1 MSGKPVAIKLGD
13 LVTNAKGGKYFPI
26 SSEEG
31 GPAVWQPAEWLRI
44 LWHPSAYNGE
54 EARRLPLCLEP
65 REEACAELAALEK
78 AVASQLSERS
88 LDEPKLFGRRQTT
101 SDVQERF
108 VSCLKTS
115 TRGNPFIKVKVL
127 LDRVCLWDAEQRP
140 LEEVRDLSNRMCKLR
155 AELKHSGVKMGKV
168 KLFPSQS
175 FDVKQPRDPVV
186 CRTPSNGILCA
197 PSASG
202 KTVLLVSMI
211 LEQYRGCF
219 ERVYIMSPSID
230 MDPQWEPVKEYIRK
244 DLGVN
249 TDREQ
254 CWWDEW
260 DEGALRQIL
269 AQQKKITQQSKQL
282 GMKKLYQVL
291 VCLDDMADSPQVH
304 KKTGDG
310 ILDTLFIRGRH
321 YCINTWVSTQK
332 LRLMPSAVRVNTMF
346 YCVFRLR
353 NQLELDALVEEL
365 SAMLPKDV
373 LYGMYEE
380 ATREKYSFWYVNLRA
395 PKEDMFW
402 VRFDRKFLV
411 NEHGDDPQP
420 GGGEAAGERPGL
432 RQ

>member
-1 MSGKPVAIKLGD
+1 MWSKSL
-13 LVTNAKGGKYFPI
+13 
-26 SSEEG
+26 
-31 GPAVWQPAEWLRI
+31 
-44 LWHPSAYNGE
+44 NGE
-54 EARRLPLCLEP
+54 
-65 REEACAELAALEK
+65 
-78 AVASQLSERS
+78 SE
-88 LDEPKLFGRRQTT
+88 
-101 SDVQERF
+101 V
-108 VSCLKTS
+108 
-115 TRGNPFIKVKVL
+115 
-127 LDRVCLWDAEQRP
+127 
-140 LEEVRDLSNRMCKLR
+140 
-155 AELKHSGVKMGKV
+155 
-168 KLFPSQS
+168 FPSQS
-175 FDVKQPRDPVV
+175 YDVKQPRDPVV

-219 ERVYIMSPSID
+219 ERVYIMSPFID

-244 DLGVN
+244 ELGVN

-332 LRLMPSAVRVNTMF
+332 LRLMPSAVRVNTMW

-365 SAMLPKDV
+365 SAMLPKDRALRNVRGSHPGEVQLLVRQSASPEGRHV
-373 LYGMYEE
+373 LGAIRPQVPRKRAWGRSSARWWGSCWGAARC
-380 ATREKYSFWYVNLRA
+380 ATVSATTSVLHFHA
-395 PKEDMFW
+395 A
-402 VRFDRKFLV
+402 
-411 NEHGDDPQP
+411 
-420 GGGEAAGERPGL
+420 GGGPEMAPSRPTPANQRGL
-432 RQ
+432 

>member
-1 MSGKPVAIKLGD
+1 
-13 LVTNAKGGKYFPI
+13 
-26 SSEEG
+26 
-31 GPAVWQPAEWLRI
+31 
-44 LWHPSAYNGE
+44 
-54 EARRLPLCLEP
+54 
-65 REEACAELAALEK
+65 
-78 AVASQLSERS
+78 
-88 LDEPKLFGRRQTT
+88 
-101 SDVQERF
+101 
-108 VSCLKTS
+108 
-115 TRGNPFIKVKVL
+115 
-127 LDRVCLWDAEQRP
+127 
-140 LEEVRDLSNRMCKLR
+140 
-155 AELKHSGVKMGKV
+155 MGKV

-244 DLGVN
+244 ELGVN

-291 VCLDDMADSPQVH
+291 IVLDDMADSPQVH

-310 ILDTLFIRGRH
+310 VLDTLFIRGRH
-321 YCINTWVSTQK
+321 YCINCWVSTQK
-332 LRLMPSAVRVNTMF
+332 LRLMPSAVRVNTMW

-365 SAMLPKDV
+365 SVMLPKDV
-373 LYGMYEE
+373 LFSMYEE
-380 ATREKYSFWYVNLRA
+380 ATREKYSFWFVNLRA

-411 NEHGDDPQP
+411 N
-420 GGGEAAGERPGL
+420 GEPPEPSGQQAPRGRPGA
-432 RQ
+432 

>member
-1 MSGKPVAIKLGD
+1 MCLYECFKAILSKSL
-13 LVTNAKGGKYFPI
+13 
-26 SSEEG
+26 
-31 GPAVWQPAEWLRI
+31 
-44 LWHPSAYNGE
+44 NGE
-54 EARRLPLCLEP
+54 SEAVPK
-65 REEACAELAALEK
+65 REL
-78 AVASQLSERS
+78 
-88 LDEPKLFGRRQTT
+88 RRQ
-101 SDVQERF
+101 
-108 VSCLKTS
+108 
-115 TRGNPFIKVKVL
+115 
-127 LDRVCLWDAEQRP
+127 A
-140 LEEVRDLSNRMCKLR
+140 
-155 AELKHSGVKMGKV
+155 
-168 KLFPSQS
+168 
-175 FDVKQPRDPVV
+175 
-186 CRTPSNGILCA
+186 
-197 PSASG
+197 AS
-202 KTVLLVSMI
+202 

-244 DLGVN
+244 ELGVN

-332 LRLMPSAVRVNTMF
+332 LRLMPSAVRVNTMW

-373 LYGMYEE
+373 LYGMYQE

-395 PKEDMFW
+395 PKD
-402 VRFDRKFLV
+402 VLAAIRSQIPRKRAW
-411 NEHGDDPQP
+411 GRSSARWW
-420 GGGEAAGERPGL
+420 EAPRGRPGV
-432 RQ
+432 

>member
-1 MSGKPVAIKLGD
+1 M
-13 LVTNAKGGKYFPI
+13 
-26 SSEEG
+26 
-31 GPAVWQPAEWLRI
+31 
-44 LWHPSAYNGE
+44 
-54 EARRLPLCLEP
+54 
-65 REEACAELAALEK
+65 
-78 AVASQLSERS
+78 
-88 LDEPKLFGRRQTT
+88 
-101 SDVQERF
+101 
-108 VSCLKTS
+108 
-115 TRGNPFIKVKVL
+115 
-127 LDRVCLWDAEQRP
+127 
-140 LEEVRDLSNRMCKLR
+140 
-155 AELKHSGVKMGKV
+155 
-168 KLFPSQS
+168 
-175 FDVKQPRDPVV
+175 
-186 CRTPSNGILCA
+186 
-197 PSASG
+197 
-202 KTVLLVSMI
+202 
-211 LEQYRGCF
+211 
-219 ERVYIMSPSID
+219 
-230 MDPQWEPVKEYIRK
+230 
-244 DLGVN
+244 N

-291 VCLDDMADSPQVH
+291 IVLDDMADSPQVH

-332 LRLMPSAVRVNTMF
+332 LRLMPSAVRVNTMW

-420 GGGEAAGERPGL
+420 GGGQDPGERPGV
-432 RQ
+432 R

>member
-1 MSGKPVAIKLGD
+1 
-13 LVTNAKGGKYFPI
+13 
-26 SSEEG
+26 
-31 GPAVWQPAEWLRI
+31 
-44 LWHPSAYNGE
+44 
-54 EARRLPLCLEP
+54 
-65 REEACAELAALEK
+65 
-78 AVASQLSERS
+78 
-88 LDEPKLFGRRQTT
+88 
-101 SDVQERF
+101 
-108 VSCLKTS
+108 
-115 TRGNPFIKVKVL
+115 
-127 LDRVCLWDAEQRP
+127 
-140 LEEVRDLSNRMCKLR
+140 
-155 AELKHSGVKMGKV
+155 MGKV
-168 KLFPSQS
+168 KLFPSQTY
-175 FDVKQPRDPVV
+175 DVKQPRDQVV
-186 CRTPSNGILCA
+186 PSNGILCA
-197 PSASG
+197 PPASG

-230 MDPQWEPVKEYIRK
+230 MDPQWEPVKKYIQE

-260 DEGALRQIL
+260 DEAALRNIL

-291 VCLDDMADSPQVH
+291 IVLDDMADSPQVH

-321 YCINTWVSTQK
+321 YCCNTWVSTQK
-332 LRLMPSAVRVNTMF
+332 LRLMSSAVRVNTMR

-373 LYGMYEE
+373 LYGMYQE
-380 ATREKYSFWYVNLRA
+380 ATREKYSFWYVNMRA

-402 VRFDRKFLV
+402 VRFDRKFVV
-411 NEHGDDPQP
+411 NGDDPEP
-420 GGGEAAGERPGL
+420 SGGEAAGGRPGL
-432 RQ
+432 R

>member
-1 MSGKPVAIKLGD
+1 
-13 LVTNAKGGKYFPI
+13 
-26 SSEEG
+26 
-31 GPAVWQPAEWLRI
+31 
-44 LWHPSAYNGE
+44 
-54 EARRLPLCLEP
+54 
-65 REEACAELAALEK
+65 
-78 AVASQLSERS
+78 
-88 LDEPKLFGRRQTT
+88 
-101 SDVQERF
+101 
-108 VSCLKTS
+108 
-115 TRGNPFIKVKVL
+115 
-127 LDRVCLWDAEQRP
+127 
-140 LEEVRDLSNRMCKLR
+140 
-155 AELKHSGVKMGKV
+155 MGKV

-244 DLGVN
+244 ELGVN

-291 VCLDDMADSPQVH
+291 VRLDDMADSPQVH

-332 LRLMPSAVRVNTMF
+332 LRLMPSAVRVNTMW

-411 NEHGDDPQP
+411 NDGDDPQP
-420 GGGEAAGERPGL
+420 GGGEAAGERTGV

>member
-1 MSGKPVAIKLGD
+1 
-13 LVTNAKGGKYFPI
+13 
-26 SSEEG
+26 
-31 GPAVWQPAEWLRI
+31 
-44 LWHPSAYNGE
+44 
-54 EARRLPLCLEP
+54 
-65 REEACAELAALEK
+65 
-78 AVASQLSERS
+78 
-88 LDEPKLFGRRQTT
+88 
-101 SDVQERF
+101 
-108 VSCLKTS
+108 
-115 TRGNPFIKVKVL
+115 
-127 LDRVCLWDAEQRP
+127 
-140 LEEVRDLSNRMCKLR
+140 
-155 AELKHSGVKMGKV
+155 MGKV
-168 KLFPSQS
+168 KLFPSAEYT
-175 FDVKQPRDPVV
+175 VKQPRDQVV

-211 LEQYRGCF
+211 LEQYRGCY
-219 ERVYIMSPSID
+219 ERVYVLSPSID

-254 CWWDEW
+254 CWWDDW
-260 DEGALRQIL
+260 DEAALRQIL

-291 VCLDDMADSPQVH
+291 IVIDDHADNPAVH
-304 KKTGDG
+304 RKTGEG

-321 YCINTWVSTQK
+321 YCISTWVSTQK
-332 LRLMPSAVRVNTMF
+332 LRLMSSAVRVNTMFYCVGILDTLFIRGRHYCISTWVSTQKLRLMSSAVRVNTMF

-373 LYGMYEE
+373 LYGMYQE

-411 NEHGDDPQP
+411 NGDDPVTSGDQI
-420 GGGEAAGERPGL
+420 AGQRPAL

>member
-1 MSGKPVAIKLGD
+1 M
-13 LVTNAKGGKYFPI
+13 
-26 SSEEG
+26 
-31 GPAVWQPAEWLRI
+31 GP
-44 LWHPSAYNGE
+44 
-54 EARRLPLCLEP
+54 
-65 REEACAELAALEK
+65 
-78 AVASQLSERS
+78 
-88 LDEPKLFGRRQTT
+88 
-101 SDVQERF
+101 
-108 VSCLKTS
+108 
-115 TRGNPFIKVKVL
+115 VKVFKTP
-127 LDRVCLWDAEQRP
+127 EF
-140 LEEVRDLSNRMCKLR
+140 S
-155 AELKHSGVKMGKV
+155 
-168 KLFPSQS
+168 
-175 FDVKQPRDPVV
+175 VKQPPDPVV

-219 ERVYIMSPSID
+219 ERVYVFSNSID
-230 MDPQWEPVKEYIRK
+230 LDPQWEPVKKYIRE

-254 CWWDEW
+254 CWWDGWNE
-260 DEGALRQIL
+260 DALRQIL
-269 AQQKKITQQSKQL
+269 DQQKRITQKSKEL
-282 GMKKLYQVL
+282 GMKRLFQIL
-291 VCLDDMADSPQVH
+291 VCLDDMADTPQVH

-321 YCINTWVSTQK
+321 YCISTWVSTQK

-365 SAMLPKDV
+365 SAMLPKEV

-380 ATREKYSFWYVNLRA
+380 ATREKYSFWFVNLRA

-411 NEHGDDPQP
+411 NGD
-420 GGGEAAGERPGL
+420 GEPAEPSGQQAPRGRPPL

>member
-1 MSGKPVAIKLGD
+1 
-13 LVTNAKGGKYFPI
+13 
-26 SSEEG
+26 
-31 GPAVWQPAEWLRI
+31 
-44 LWHPSAYNGE
+44 
-54 EARRLPLCLEP
+54 
-65 REEACAELAALEK
+65 
-78 AVASQLSERS
+78 
-88 LDEPKLFGRRQTT
+88 
-101 SDVQERF
+101 
-108 VSCLKTS
+108 
-115 TRGNPFIKVKVL
+115 
-127 LDRVCLWDAEQRP
+127 
-140 LEEVRDLSNRMCKLR
+140 
-155 AELKHSGVKMGKV
+155 MGKV
-168 KLFPSQS
+168 KLFPTAEYT
-175 FDVKQPRDPVV
+175 VKQPQDPAV

-219 ERVYIMSPSID
+219 ERVYVMSNSID

-260 DEGALRQIL
+260 DEGALRQIMT
-269 AQQKKITQQSKQL
+269 QQKKITQQSKQL

-291 VCLDDMADSPQVH
+291 IVLDDMADSPQVH

-332 LRLMPSAVRVNTMF
+332 LRLMPSAVRVNTMW

-411 NEHGDDPQP
+411 NEYGDDSQP
-420 GGGEAAGERPGL
+420 GGGEAAGERPGV
-432 RQ
+432 R

>member
-1 MSGKPVAIKLGD
+1 
-13 LVTNAKGGKYFPI
+13 
-26 SSEEG
+26 
-31 GPAVWQPAEWLRI
+31 
-44 LWHPSAYNGE
+44 
-54 EARRLPLCLEP
+54 
-65 REEACAELAALEK
+65 
-78 AVASQLSERS
+78 
-88 LDEPKLFGRRQTT
+88 
-101 SDVQERF
+101 
-108 VSCLKTS
+108 
-115 TRGNPFIKVKVL
+115 
-127 LDRVCLWDAEQRP
+127 
-140 LEEVRDLSNRMCKLR
+140 
-155 AELKHSGVKMGKV
+155 MGKV
-168 KLFPSQS
+168 KLFPTAEYT
-175 FDVKQPRDPVV
+175 VKQPQDPAV

-219 ERVYIMSPSID
+219 ERVYVMSNSID

-244 DLGVN
+244 ELGVN

-291 VCLDDMADSPQVH
+291 IVLDDMADSPQVH

-353 NQLELDALVEEL
+353 NQLPGRSIASGTSICE
-365 SAMLPKDV
+365 P
-373 LYGMYEE
+373 
-380 ATREKYSFWYVNLRA
+380 R
-395 PKEDMFW
+395 
-402 VRFDRKFLV
+402 RKTCFGCDLIA
-411 NEHGDDPQP
+411 NSS
-420 GGGEAAGERPGL
+420 
-432 RQ
+432 

>member
-1 MSGKPVAIKLGD
+1 
-13 LVTNAKGGKYFPI
+13 
-26 SSEEG
+26 
-31 GPAVWQPAEWLRI
+31 
-44 LWHPSAYNGE
+44 
-54 EARRLPLCLEP
+54 
-65 REEACAELAALEK
+65 
-78 AVASQLSERS
+78 
-88 LDEPKLFGRRQTT
+88 
-101 SDVQERF
+101 
-108 VSCLKTS
+108 
-115 TRGNPFIKVKVL
+115 
-127 LDRVCLWDAEQRP
+127 
-140 LEEVRDLSNRMCKLR
+140 
-155 AELKHSGVKMGKV
+155 
-168 KLFPSQS
+168 
-175 FDVKQPRDPVV
+175 
-186 CRTPSNGILCA
+186 
-197 PSASG
+197 
-202 KTVLLVSMI
+202 
-211 LEQYRGCF
+211 
-219 ERVYIMSPSID
+219 

-291 VCLDDMADSPQVH
+291 IVLDDMADSPQVH

-332 LRLMPSAVRVNTMF
+332 LRLMPSAVRVNTMW

-373 LYGMYEE
+373 LYGMYQE

-402 VRFDRKFLV
+402 LRFDRKFLV

-420 GGGEAAGERPGL
+420 GGGETAGGAARCATVSATTSSAAPARSESSTPRGPTQSGPGRSARAPRRRCGVFGVKGNAQMATIYCDSRKRVAGDDASFEMDIGETIHLQTGAKLTSSSSAWLTPSSPRTEASSFTGSTQPSGA
-432 RQ
+432 

>member
-1 MSGKPVAIKLGD
+1 
-13 LVTNAKGGKYFPI
+13 
-26 SSEEG
+26 
-31 GPAVWQPAEWLRI
+31 
-44 LWHPSAYNGE
+44 
-54 EARRLPLCLEP
+54 
-65 REEACAELAALEK
+65 
-78 AVASQLSERS
+78 
-88 LDEPKLFGRRQTT
+88 
-101 SDVQERF
+101 
-108 VSCLKTS
+108 
-115 TRGNPFIKVKVL
+115 
-127 LDRVCLWDAEQRP
+127 
-140 LEEVRDLSNRMCKLR
+140 
-155 AELKHSGVKMGKV
+155 MGKV

-321 YCINTWVSTQK
+321 YCVNTWVSTQK

>member
-1 MSGKPVAIKLGD
+1 
-13 LVTNAKGGKYFPI
+13 
-26 SSEEG
+26 
-31 GPAVWQPAEWLRI
+31 
-44 LWHPSAYNGE
+44 
-54 EARRLPLCLEP
+54 
-65 REEACAELAALEK
+65 
-78 AVASQLSERS
+78 
-88 LDEPKLFGRRQTT
+88 
-101 SDVQERF
+101 
-108 VSCLKTS
+108 
-115 TRGNPFIKVKVL
+115 
-127 LDRVCLWDAEQRP
+127 
-140 LEEVRDLSNRMCKLR
+140 
-155 AELKHSGVKMGKV
+155 MGKV
-168 KLFPSQS
+168 KLFPSAS
-175 FDVKQPRDPVV
+175 YDVKQPRDPVV

-211 LEQYRGCF
+211 LQQYRGCF
-219 ERVYIMSPSID
+219 ERVYIMSNSID

-244 DLGVN
+244 ELGVN

-291 VCLDDMADSPQVH
+291 IVLDDMADSPQVH

-321 YCINTWVSTQK
+321 YCINCWVSTQK

-380 ATREKYSFWYVNLRA
+380 ATREKYSFWYVNMRA
-395 PKEDMFW
+395 LKEDMFW

-411 NEHGDDPQP
+411 NDGDDPQS
-420 GGGEAAGERPGL
+420 GGGEAAGSGPGL

>member
-1 MSGKPVAIKLGD
+1 MCFECFKALWSKDGE
-13 LVTNAKGGKYFPI
+13 
-26 SSEEG
+26 SE
-31 GPAVWQPAEWLRI
+31 AVPQP
-44 LWHPSAYNGE
+44 
-54 EARRLPLCLEP
+54 
-65 REEACAELAALEK
+65 K
-78 AVASQLSERS
+78 
-88 LDEPKLFGRRQTT
+88 FRRQ
-101 SDVQERF
+101 
-108 VSCLKTS
+108 
-115 TRGNPFIKVKVL
+115 
-127 LDRVCLWDAEQRP
+127 A
-140 LEEVRDLSNRMCKLR
+140 
-155 AELKHSGVKMGKV
+155 
-168 KLFPSQS
+168 
-175 FDVKQPRDPVV
+175 
-186 CRTPSNGILCA
+186 
-197 PSASG
+197 ASG
-202 KTVLLVSMI
+202 PGGLQDALKRHPLRTVGFRKTVLLVSMI

-332 LRLMPSAVRVNTMF
+332 LRLMPSAVRVNTMW

-353 NQLELDALVEEL
+353 NQLELHALVEEL

-373 LYGMYEE
+373 LYGMYQE
-380 ATREKYSFWYVNLRA
+380 ATREKYSFWHINLRA

-411 NEHGDDPQP
+411 NEHGDDTQP
-420 GGGEAAGERPGL
+420 GGGETAGSGPGL

>member
-1 MSGKPVAIKLGD
+1 
-13 LVTNAKGGKYFPI
+13 
-26 SSEEG
+26 
-31 GPAVWQPAEWLRI
+31 
-44 LWHPSAYNGE
+44 
-54 EARRLPLCLEP
+54 
-65 REEACAELAALEK
+65 
-78 AVASQLSERS
+78 
-88 LDEPKLFGRRQTT
+88 
-101 SDVQERF
+101 
-108 VSCLKTS
+108 
-115 TRGNPFIKVKVL
+115 
-127 LDRVCLWDAEQRP
+127 
-140 LEEVRDLSNRMCKLR
+140 
-155 AELKHSGVKMGKV
+155 MGKV

-219 ERVYIMSPSID
+219 ERVYILSPSID

-254 CWWDEW
+254 CWWEDW
-260 DEGALRQIL
+260 DEAALRNIL

-291 VCLDDMADSPQVH
+291 IVIDDHADNPAVH
-304 KKTGDG
+304 RKTGDG

-321 YCINTWVSTQK
+321 YCCSTWVSTQK
-332 LRLMPSAVRVNTMF
+332 LRLMSSAVRVNTMF

-353 NQLELDALVEEL
+353 NQLELDALIEEL

-373 LYGMYEE
+373 LFGMYQE

-395 PKEDMFW
+395 QKEEMFW

-411 NEHGDDPQP
+411 NGDDSEP
-420 GGGEAAGERPGL
+420 GGGETAGERPGV
-432 RQ
+432 R

>member
-1 MSGKPVAIKLGD
+1 
-13 LVTNAKGGKYFPI
+13 
-26 SSEEG
+26 
-31 GPAVWQPAEWLRI
+31 
-44 LWHPSAYNGE
+44 
-54 EARRLPLCLEP
+54 
-65 REEACAELAALEK
+65 
-78 AVASQLSERS
+78 
-88 LDEPKLFGRRQTT
+88 
-101 SDVQERF
+101 
-108 VSCLKTS
+108 
-115 TRGNPFIKVKVL
+115 
-127 LDRVCLWDAEQRP
+127 
-140 LEEVRDLSNRMCKLR
+140 
-155 AELKHSGVKMGKV
+155 MGKV

-332 LRLMPSAVRVNTMF
+332 LRLMPSAVRVNTMW

-353 NQLELDALVEEL
+353 NQLELHGCFGGRVERHVAQGRPLRNVRGSHAGEVQLLVRQSASSKGRHVLGAIRPKVPRKRAWGRSSARWWGNCWERARCAIVNATTSSAALPR
-365 SAMLPKDV
+365 S
-373 LYGMYEE
+373 GWW
-380 ATREKYSFWYVNLRA
+380 T
-395 PKEDMFW
+395 
-402 VRFDRKFLV
+402 
-411 NEHGDDPQP
+411 P
-420 GGGEAAGERPGL
+420 GGPTQTGPG
-432 RQ
+432 RSRTAPRRRYGVFGVRKEGS